1 MQPEI
6 YSQAERIAR
15 GDSDLQQNILAMTF
29 QNTQNAISRGK
40 DLSVGEQVNF
50 MKYRAG
56 NLKSGSRHDF
66 GHGQYK
72 GSQDVYARHLYFKD
86 ELEIYHIHYEDESEQ
101 NEQPQ
106 NGKGFITG
114 VLAKVN
120 LEDECLLAIDLE
132 NFIAD
137 LPVDDRE
144 ILVRRMAGFSFKE
157 IAEALK
163 FSSFRVKDRFR
174 EICFHMLKHLGI
186 RRAFC

>member
-6 YSQAERIAR
+6 YSQANRIAN
-15 GDSDLQQNILAMTF
+15 GDPDLQQNILAMTF

-50 MKYRAG
+50 MKYRVG

-72 GSQDVYARHLYFKD
+72 GSQDVYAKHLYFKG
-86 ELEIYHIHYEDESEQ
+86 ELEIHRIHYEDEEWDD
-101 NEQPQ
+101 QPQ
-106 NGKGFITG
+106 TDKGFTTG

-132 NFIAD
+132 NFIAV
-137 LPVDDRE
+137 LPVEDRE
-144 ILVRRMAGFSFKE
+144 ILVRRMAGFSYNE
-157 IAEALK
+157 IADALK
-163 FSSFRVKDRFR
+163 CSSYRVQDRFR
-174 EICFHMLKHLGI
+174 EICFHMLKHLEI